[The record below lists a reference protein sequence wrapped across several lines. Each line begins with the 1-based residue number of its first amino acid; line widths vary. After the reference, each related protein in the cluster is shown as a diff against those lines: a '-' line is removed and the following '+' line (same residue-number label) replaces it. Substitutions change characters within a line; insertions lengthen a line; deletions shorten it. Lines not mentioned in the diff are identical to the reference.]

1 MPTIKLKTVIH
12 APINIVFDLS
22 RSIDLHKLSTVKS
35 NEQAI
40 AGVTSGL
47 IGLGESV
54 TWKAKH
60 FGFYQ
65 TLTSRITE
73 FKAPVCFVDEMEKGI
88 FKKFRHEHLFEG
100 NDDSTIMIDVL
111 EFVSPLG
118 FLGILA
124 DKLFLKQ
131 YLKEFLISRNKVIKD
146 YAESEKWKDVLGE

>member
-1 MPTIKLKTVIH
+1 MPIIKLKTVIN
-12 APINIVFDLS
+12 APKNIVFDLS

-47 IGLGESV
+47 IELGESV

-60 FGFYQ
+60 FGVYQ

-73 FKAPVCFVDEMEKGI
+73 FKSPDYFVDEMEKGI
-88 FKKFRHEHLFEG
+88 FKKFRHEHIFEG
-100 NDDSTIMIDVL
+100 DDDSTTMIDVL
-111 EFVSPLG
+111 EYVSPLG

-124 DKLFLKQ
+124 DRLFLEK
-131 YLKEFLISRNKVIKD
+131 YLEEFLITRN
-146 YAESEKWKDVLGE
+146 